1 MVKII
6 PAKQQQQMPIAT
18 CFISFCEYPILSKKP
33 QNKIETKM
41 IRTHIMPQVSSSES
55 NLIQTVF
62 FLDINT

>member
-33 QNKIETKM
+33 QNKIETKND
-41 IRTHIMPQVSSSES
+41 THAYNASGIFE
-55 NLIQTVF
+55 
-62 FLDINT
+62 